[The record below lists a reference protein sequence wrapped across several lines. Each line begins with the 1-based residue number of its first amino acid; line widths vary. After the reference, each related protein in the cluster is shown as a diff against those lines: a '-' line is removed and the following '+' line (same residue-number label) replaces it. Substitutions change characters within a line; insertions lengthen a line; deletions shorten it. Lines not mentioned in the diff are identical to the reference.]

1 MVRKPLI
8 TQGYSLAEE
17 VANSISHGIGLVFG
31 IVGLVLL
38 LVQAVDTN
46 ASATAITS
54 YSLYGGSMIML
65 FLAST
70 LYHAIPHQRAK
81 QWLKKFDHC
90 AIYLLIAGTYTPFL
104 LVGLNSPL
112 AKGLMIVIWSLALLG
127 ILFKL
132 TIAHR
137 FKILSLVTYLTMG
150 WLSLIVVY
158 QLAVKLAVGG
168 VTLLAVGGVVYSLG
182 VIFYVCKRI
191 PYNHAIWHG
200 FVLGG
205 SVCHFPGDLSV
216 RRPILIKL
224 PRWRC
229 AYRGYGYL
237 RPGNPTVAL
246 RLPWLRYLQSSSPAK
261 ARAPQAGS
269 HNALL
274 RVFQRIGQRFDAQAS
289 GIVAH
294 AEDAVRLHIVIHH
307 HLHQQLAIIQLNRRK
322 YRPGAA
328 PVVAHF
334 QLQIFPRFRHPA
346 GGP

>member
-46 ASATAITS
+46 AGATAITS

-191 PYNHAIWHG
+191 PYNHAIWLFICTSASPDKHPTVALRLPWRRYSAAWKSHG
-200 FVLGG
+200 GAALTVAT
-205 SVCHFPGDLSV
+205 
-216 RRPILIKL
+216 ILCGLEI
-224 PRWRC
+224 PRWRY
-229 AYRGYGYL
+229 AYRGDDAL

-246 RLPWLRYLQSSSPAK
+246 RLPWRRCSVAWKFRGGAALTMVTILCGLV
-261 ARAPQAGS
+261 AR
-269 HNALL
+269 L
-274 RVFQRIGQRFDAQAS
+274 
-289 GIVAH
+289 
-294 AEDAVRLHIVIHH
+294 
-307 HLHQQLAIIQLNRRK
+307 RRK
-322 YRPGAA
+322 RRKPGTV
-328 PVVAHF
+328 P
-334 QLQIFPRFRHPA
+334 
-346 GGP
+346 

>member
-38 LVQAVDTN
+38 LVQAADTN
-46 ASATAITS
+46 ASATAIAS

-150 WLSLIVVY
+150 WLSL
-158 QLAVKLAVGG
+158 GG

-205 SVCHFPGDLSV
+205 SVCHFLA
-216 RRPILIKL
+216 I
-224 PRWRC
+224 
-229 AYRGYGYL
+229 YL
-237 RPGNPTVAL
+237 
-246 RLPWLRYLQSSSPAK
+246 Y
-261 ARAPQAGS
+261 
-269 HNALL
+269 
-274 RVFQRIGQRFDAQAS
+274 IGQS
-289 GIVAH
+289 
-294 AEDAVRLHIVIHH
+294 
-307 HLHQQLAIIQLNRRK
+307 
-322 YRPGAA
+322 
-328 PVVAHF
+328 
-334 QLQIFPRFRHPA
+334 
-346 GGP
+346 